1 MATLRKAMT
10 AALHEVMRA
19 DERTIMLGEAL
30 DTRGGSALITYGF
43 VDAYGPDRAIETPI
57 SENALVGMALG
68 AAVAGCRVVAEVY
81 SADFLFCAGS
91 EIVNDTAKWRYQHQL
106 REPLHL
112 VFRMPAGSAGKW
124 AGPEHTQAIEGLLN
138 NIPGLRIVIPST
150 PATARAALIAA
161 LNSGDPTIFLEHR
174 KLYDLDVPDETGA
187 QQNILDG
194 RVVRSGDH
202 LTIVAWGAMQPVA
215 LTAAESLWLSGISAE
230 VIDPVS
236 IKPMNY
242 ELIAESV
249 ARTGH
254 LIVLDEG
261 PRTGSVSADVV
272 VNVLERV
279 NDTPVTFERL
289 TLPDVHHP
297 FDPDLEASLLPNA
310 DDVVEA
316 TARLLRKTEGSK
328 AVPVSG

>member
-1 MATLRKAMT
+1 MT
-10 AALHEVMRA
+10 VDVR
-19 DERTIMLGEAL
+19 DE
-30 DTRGGSALITYGF
+30 
-43 VDAYGPDRAIETPI
+43 
-57 SENALVGMALG
+57 
-68 AAVAGCRVVAEVY
+68 AVP
-81 SADFLFCAGS
+81 
-91 EIVNDTAKWRYQHQL
+91 AKN
-106 REPLHL
+106 
-112 VFRMPAGSAGKW
+112 V
-124 AGPEHTQAIEGLLN
+124 
-138 NIPGLRIVIPST
+138 
-150 PATARAALIAA
+150 
-161 LNSGDPTIFLEHR
+161 
-174 KLYDLDVPDETGA
+174 
-187 QQNILDG
+187 LDG

-215 LTAAESLWLSGISAE
+215 LTAAESLWSSGISAE

-249 ARTGH
+249 ARTRH

-261 PRTGSVSADVV
+261 PKTGSVSADVV

-279 NDTPVTFERL
+279 TDTPVTFERL

-316 TARLLRKTEGSK
+316 TARLLRKTERCK
-328 AVPVSG
+328 ALPVSG